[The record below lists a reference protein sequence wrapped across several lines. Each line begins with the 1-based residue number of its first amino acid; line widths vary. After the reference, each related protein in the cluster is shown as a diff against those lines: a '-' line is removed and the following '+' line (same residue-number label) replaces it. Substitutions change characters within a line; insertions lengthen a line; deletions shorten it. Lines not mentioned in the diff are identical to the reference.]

1 MPIPTRSLSLREPTV
16 GQRKESNIGRP
27 TTTKLSSIKTP
38 VSNSTNASGGPGSQR
53 IKTQWKSSPTVT
65 TASTTDASSVNKD
78 DAPAPRNSLLPQRSS
93 SQRANGRAG
102 EGVSLQRQESRL
114 RRPGLAQPVREQPQ
128 ESSPAARRQNAA
140 QTGESKASTALQSG
154 LTAVPNLP
162 RLPSPAKSQTTSPRA
177 VSTLRTDNVPSKST
191 DPGSPQ
197 RSQMLP
203 PARPTRS
210 ASLRQPA
217 TASSAKPPAGRGHAR
232 HRSQVVTSSSSS
244 SSSRNEIPARS
255 DAASSVSL
263 ARSRPQFSTYQQHY
277 SPKKNTKPPTPT
289 TAASSASTE
298 LDSFMIP
305 SSRSDIAALQ
315 TEILQ
320 LHLFYSSYNQ
330 QNMDWKTTS
339 EKKLSKMYNS
349 ISDSY
354 RSVLAQEQ
362 SIQRELNYLALANW
376 SENIAKNTS
385 RQDFAEQI
393 QTLSHVVQEVNDMT
407 ESREGRYPKVVR
419 VFEDWMENAAQVK
432 QAREQASTSSTFMG
446 DFDFLDPL
454 DRTWKEE
461 VDVLSARL
469 DLCLRKLQ
477 NLDICGESDRDQLGN
492 SALLRIANGHQEL
505 LASMLEELSVMRSIE
520 TDIVRSEKS
529 SITKLVDDLQP
540 VDGRLETRVGVWT

>member
-27 TTTKLSSIKTP
+27 TTTKLSSIKTS
-38 VSNSTNASGGPGSQR
+38 VSNPTNAAGGPGNQR
-53 IKTQWKSSPTVT
+53 IKTQWKSSPNDITP
-65 TASTTDASSVNKD
+65 STTDTTPSVNKD
-78 DAPAPRNSLLPQRSS
+78 DAAASKNSLLPQRSS
-93 SQRANGRAG
+93 SQRVNGRAG

-114 RRPGLAQPVREQPQ
+114 RRPGLAQPIREKPQ
-128 ESSPAARRQNAA
+128 ESSSTGQRQNAA
-140 QTGESKASTALQSG
+140 QTGESKASTAPQSG
-154 LTAVPNLP
+154 ITAVPNLP

-177 VSTLRTDNVPSKST
+177 VSALRTENVPSKST

-203 PARPTRS
+203 PPRPTRS
-210 ASLRQPA
+210 ASLRQPT
-217 TASSAKPPAGRGHAR
+217 TASSAKPPAARGHAR
-232 HRSQVVTSSSSS
+232 HRSQVVTT

-354 RSVLAQEQ
+354 RFVLAQEQ
-362 SIQRELNYLALANW
+362 SVQRELNYLALANW
-376 SENIAKNTS
+376 SENIAKNSS
-385 RQDFAEQI
+385 RQDYAEQV

-446 DFDFLDPL
+446 DLDFVDPL

-461 VDVLSARL
+461 VDVISARL

-529 SITKLVDDLQP
+529 SITKLVDNLQP
-540 VDGRLETRVGVWT
+540 VDGRLETRVGIWT